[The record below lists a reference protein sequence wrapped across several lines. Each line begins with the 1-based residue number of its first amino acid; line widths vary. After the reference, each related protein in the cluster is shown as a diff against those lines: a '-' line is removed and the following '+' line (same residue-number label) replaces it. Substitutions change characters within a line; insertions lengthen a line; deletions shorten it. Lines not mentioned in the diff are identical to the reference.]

1 MKFSHGLG
9 PGSTQMT
16 VRILCIL
23 PILTDARIAKR
34 IDMLLEKG
42 FQVEALGFE
51 RDQYL
56 GRKPNCPVQSLG
68 SVSDGRYPVR
78 IYKMALAFPKV
89 RAAIRR
95 NDIVYTFG
103 LDLALLALI
112 SGTGLG
118 RPTII
123 EVADI
128 RKIQIIG
135 GLKGCAVRAIDR
147 RVTRAC
153 RLLVLMN
160 DSYLDYYRNWLRVAT
175 PSLVIENKID
185 GSFAATVR
193 TGRTRSP
200 RHRASVPLV
209 NRPLRIGL
217 FGYLRD
223 AWSLRVLDS
232 LTRLMPHKFFVVL
245 AGAQFKP
252 CQKLFAKLADNPD
265 IELLSSYHHPNDL
278 PDLYNGIDM
287 TMACYSPDIPSC
299 WSQSN
304 RYYDACLFQK
314 PLIVRE
320 GCRNADEVKKYDI
333 GLVITASDVEKA
345 AASIGSVT
353 ARQWEHWQANMA
365 AIPPEVY
372 STTNEADILQ
382 AAIAGTLK
390 DPFGK
395 TV

>member
-1 MKFSHGLG
+1 
-9 PGSTQMT
+9 MT
-16 VRILCIL
+16 VRVLCIL

-34 IDMLLEKG
+34 IDMFLKTG

-56 GRKPNCPVQSLG
+56 GRKPNCPVQSLD
-68 SVSDGRYPVR
+68 SVSDGRYLVR
-78 IYKMALAFPKV
+78 IYKMALALPKV

-112 SGTGLG
+112 SGVGLG
-118 RPTII
+118 RPAII

-128 RKIQIIG
+128 RAIQVIG

-147 RVTRAC
+147 RVTGAC
-153 RLLVLMN
+153 RLLVLTT
-160 DSYLDYYRNWLRVAT
+160 DGYLNYYCNWLRVAT

-193 TGRTRSP
+193 TDRTRNP
-200 RHRASVPLV
+200 RLRASVPLV
-209 NRPLRIGL
+209 NRPLRIGW

-223 AWSLRVLDS
+223 EWSLRVLDL
-232 LTRLMPHKFFVVL
+232 LTRSMPHKFSVVL
-245 AGAQFKP
+245 AGVQFKP
-252 CQKLFAKLADNPD
+252 YQKLFAKLTDNPD
-265 IELLSSYHHPNDL
+265 IELLGPYHHPDDL
-278 PDLYNGIDM
+278 PDLYNSIDI

-320 GCRNADEVKKYDI
+320 GCRNADAVKEHDI
-333 GLVITASDVEKA
+333 GLIITVSDVEKA
-345 AASIGSVT
+345 AASIGGVT

-390 DPFGK
+390 DSFGK
-395 TV
+395 IV